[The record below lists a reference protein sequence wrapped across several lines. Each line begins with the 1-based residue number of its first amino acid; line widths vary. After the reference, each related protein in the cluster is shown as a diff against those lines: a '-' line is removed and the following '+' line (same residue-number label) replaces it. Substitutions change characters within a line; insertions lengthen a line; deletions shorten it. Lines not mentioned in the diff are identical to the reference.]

1 MTTTNSLAASAMAL
15 SSALIGASA
24 APAQAQGQLSPYAG
38 VTAPTAPADIEAA
51 RPNPQAPG
59 FRIPLPTLEEMDPE
73 MRAAFEGNA
82 KPLHT
87 PVGPRAPLLITPEIG
102 KGWGALTSAV
112 AKVTIPQDSYEMAI
126 LMVAVEWR
134 SGFEWW
140 VHAPLAVKA
149 GIPADAVEAIRSGK
163 TPTFTEPRQQATYDF
178 LHELL
183 SNRRV
188 SDATYER
195 LRAILG
201 SKGLVE
207 LTTTAGTYAALAMTL
222 VAHGVPLREG
232 VENPFPDGK

>member
-1 MTTTNSLAASAMAL
+1 MTATKTLTASAMAL
-15 SSALIGASA
+15 SGALMGAR
-24 APAQAQGQLSPYAG
+24 PAHAQSQLSPYAG

-59 FRIPLPTLEEMDPE
+59 FRIPLPPLDEMDPE

-82 KPLHT
+82 RPLHT
-87 PVGPRAPLLITPEIG
+87 PVGPRAAMLLTPEIG

-112 AKVTIPQDSYEMAI
+112 ARVTIPQDCYEMAI

-140 VHAPLAVKA
+140 IHAPLAVKA
-149 GIPADAVEAIRSGK
+149 GIPEGAVEAIRLGK

-178 LHELL
+178 LHELMT
-183 SNRRV
+183 NRRV

-195 LRAILG
+195 LRGIIG

-207 LTTTAGTYAALAMTL
+207 LTATAGTYAALAMTL
-222 VAHGVPLREG
+222 VAHGTPLREG
-232 VENPFPDGK
+232 VADPFADQE